1 MRNLAI
7 VTLLY
12 ITLPTYFFLYFW
24 VNSNYS
30 IVSIITLTAVII
42 FSIYKTNDKKPDSI
56 QLPFSLKPV
65 LLFSFIISLT
75 LSYFSEFG
83 GFNYQSYDYQAHNFK
98 FNLLATQSLPLYDQ
112 DHDVYMCY
120 YLGYYI
126 IPSLLGKIS
135 SLHFIKGFA
144 FIWTWFGL
152 FLSFSWIQIR
162 FKDLKNRQRILI
174 SILIIFGSYVSVLLP
189 ALSKLLSGALN
200 FQNNSVLIN
209 GKFVLNQLPVFSK
222 SLSEAPQHTLPAILG
237 TCFFLVA
244 ITDLKYFYAFAVFIF
259 SSFFWTPFTTIGLSL
274 FCLYF
279 VYVGFQRDQF
289 RFIITAAIFGC
300 LLLTAFYPVIA
311 FLLSSAATSM
321 ESNLFIWQAGSS
333 VWPLYYLLY
342 LFGFFGIWFIFF
354 KKRLLEFDRALLLIA
369 FITFALLG
377 LVQVGHFND
386 LNTRGSIAA
395 QLVLGTSVA
404 YAFLAGSRSK
414 VKNIRMIAAALFLAV
429 NTLSFVKFYYER
441 LFTLDMGSINTI
453 EHPEVSELGDN
464 YYDFLEKGYSNGKE
478 VVQQYS
484 LKKGSIFEKYL
495 LKRNFSIA
503 LDSKEDK
510 QKTAPR
516 GAALINIRLH

>member
-7 VTLLY
+7 ATLLY
-12 ITLPTYFFLYFW
+12 ITLPTYLFLYFW

-30 IVSIITLTAVII
+30 IVSIITLTAALI
-42 FSIYKTNDKKPDSI
+42 FSIYKTKDKKTDSA
-56 QLPFSLKPV
+56 QLPFSLKPI
-65 LLFSFIISLT
+65 LISSFFISLT

-98 FNLLATQSLPLYDQ
+98 FNLLATQSLPLYDN

-135 SLHFIKGFA
+135 SIHFIKAFA
-144 FIWTWFGL
+144 FTWTWFGL

-174 SILIIFGSYVSVLLP
+174 SLLIIIGSYVSVLLP
-189 ALSKLLSGALN
+189 ALSKLLSGSIN

-209 GKFVLNQLPVFSK
+209 SKFVLNQLPIFSK

-244 ITDLKYFYAFAVFIF
+244 ITDLRYFYAFAVFIF

-279 VYVGFQRDQF
+279 VYIGFQRDQF
-289 RFIITAAIFGC
+289 RFILTAATFGC
-300 LLLTAFYPVIA
+300 FLLTAFYPVIA
-311 FLLSSAATSM
+311 FLLSSNATSM

-333 VWPLYYLLY
+333 GWPLYYLLY

-354 KKRLLEFDRALLLIA
+354 KKRLLEFDRPLLLIS
-369 FITFALLG
+369 FITFAILG

-395 QLVLGTSVA
+395 QIVLGTSIA
-404 YAFLAGSRSK
+404 YTFVAGSRNK
-414 VKNIRMIAAALFLAV
+414 GKNIWLITAALFLAV

-441 LFTLDMGSINTI
+441 LFTLDMGSVNTI
-453 EHPEVSELGDN
+453 EHPEIAALGDN
-464 YYDFLEKGYSNGKE
+464 YYDFLENGYSNGKE
-478 VVQQYS
+478 VVKQYS

-495 LKRNFSIA
+495 LKRKISNTMN
-503 LDSKEDK
+503 SK
-510 QKTAPR
+510 
-516 GAALINIRLH
+516 